1 MKTAVTYMRMS
12 TDQQEH
18 SIDSQER
25 LIKAYAKQNQYAI
38 IHNYIDEGISGRS
51 AEKRPQFLQM
61 IDDSAKGEFEYVLI
75 YDSSRFAR
83 NLEQSLVYKSILRKN
98 GVELVSITE
107 PVLDADTSL
116 ITDALFGAM
125 NEMYSRK
132 LSKNVKRGMEQKALR
147 GEFCGNIPFGYDYDK
162 ELKQL
167 VPNPKEAPVVKY
179 VLSEILTGRTPY
191 SIAKEMR
198 EKNIRTKSGIT
209 LERRRIEYMIRNPVY
224 KGYIRWTVDDHVV
237 IQKSTHEP
245 FITEEEFNEIQ
256 RITNE
261 RANRLRVNAK
271 PPEKCA
277 HWLSGMIYC
286 SECGCVYTFIKARP
300 HEHKKARFRC
310 SGQSR
315 GRCSSAISFR
325 LDVLEETMLHI
336 MKEVTSDDKLL
347 YSMHIRQQATPEVDY
362 KGEIKKLRNSLD
374 RAKKAFLEGID
385 TLAEYG
391 ETKKR
396 ITEEIEKLEEAQK
409 NQNHKKIDINAF
421 RARLLNAIDILES
434 NAPPDQKKEA
444 FRSVV
449 DRVTIEK
456 PSKNIVFSFYV

>member
-25 LIKAYAKQNQYAI
+25 LIKAYAKQNQYTI
-38 IHNYIDEGISGRS
+38 IHNYIDEGISGRTV
-51 AEKRPQFLQM
+51 EKRPQFLQM
-61 IDDSAKGEFEYVLI
+61 IEDSAKGEFQYVLI

-98 GVELVSITE
+98 DVELVSITE
-107 PVLDADTSL
+107 PVLDSDTSL

-147 GEFCGNIPFGYDYDK
+147 GEFCGNVPFGYDYDK
-162 ELKQL
+162 TKKML
-167 VPNPKEAPVVKY
+167 VPNPKEAPIVKY
-179 VLSEILTGRTPY
+179 ILSEILNGRTPY
-191 SIAKEMR
+191 SIACEMR
-198 EKNIRTKSGIT
+198 EKNIRTKAGVT

-224 KGYIRWTVDDHVV
+224 KGYIRWTANDTL
-237 IQKSTHEP
+237 ITRKSTHEP
-245 FITEEEFNEIQ
+245 FITEEEFAEIQ
-256 RITNE
+256 RITTE

-271 PPEKCA
+271 PPEKCL

-286 SECGCVYTFIKARP
+286 SECGCVYTFVKARP
-300 HEHKKARFRC
+300 HENKKARFRC

-315 GRCSSAISFR
+315 GKCSSAISFR
-325 LDVLEETMLHI
+325 LDVLEETVLHI

-347 YSMHIRQQATPEVDY
+347 YSMNIRRQKLPEIDY
-362 KGEIKKLRNSLD
+362 KNEIKKLKTSLD

-391 ETKKR
+391 EIKKH
-396 ITEEIEKLEEAQK
+396 ITAEIESLEESQK
-409 NQNHKKIDINAF
+409 KQAAKKIDIAAF
-421 RARLLNAIDILES
+421 RTKLLNAIDILES
-434 NAPPDQKKEA
+434 DAPSERKKEA

-449 DRVTIEK
+449 ERITIEK
-456 PSKNIVFSFYV
+456 PVKNIIFSFYA